1 MPRLLT
7 DLLTIPQMVTAAL
20 LAGCG
25 SDRAP
30 EVSFSAGGVSVT
42 AGPAQYC
49 DVEVTDCRADPEAGA
64 VLRVPPGTPLEVS
77 VPDSVSGAPWQVVFR
92 YRPGP
97 DGAPVHARSEVFAAG
112 QRDSYTL
119 QLPAEAQLETAE
131 VQQFGAPMRAGG
143 GIEFLVRGTWVL
155 SVDDRS

>member
-7 DLLTIPQMVTAAL
+7 APLTIPLMLTAAL
-20 LAGCG
+20 LTGCG
-25 SDRAP
+25 SDGAP
-30 EVSFSAGGVSVT
+30 EVAFSAGGASVT

-64 VLRVPPGTPLEVS
+64 VLRVPPGTPLQVT
-77 VPDSVSGAPWQVVFR
+77 VPGSVSEAPWQVVFR

-131 VQQFGAPMRAGG
+131 VQQFGVPVRASS